1 MTTEFPYP
9 NTEILLILE
18 LQIIRWVVYNS
29 SSSMTDAFCCRVLL
43 WCLLHII
50 RSVYVSPGHQRD
62 RKKSEN
68 NISVFKTLLLSLT
81 LTIVFSINN
90 RKSLKIISSRNFSFA
105 SPLLVPV
112 NIKQQEQALIHIQG
126 TLKIVRRHVI
136 SKWPMWECTVGNN
149 VQLYNK
155 K

>member
-18 LQIIRWVVYNS
+18 LQIIRWVVYNL

-50 RSVYVSPGHQRD
+50 RSVNVPPGHQRD

-68 NISVFKTLLLSLT
+68 SISVFKTLLLSLT
-81 LTIVFSINN
+81 STIVFSINK
-90 RKSLKIISSRNFSFA
+90 RKSLKINKLQKLLFA
-105 SPLLVPV
+105 SPLLVTV
-112 NIKQQEQALIHIQG
+112 NIKQQEQALIYIQG
-126 TLKIVRRHVI
+126 TLTVVRRHVI
-136 SKWPMWECTVGNN
+136 SKWPMKECTVGSNF
-149 VQLYNK
+149 QLYNK